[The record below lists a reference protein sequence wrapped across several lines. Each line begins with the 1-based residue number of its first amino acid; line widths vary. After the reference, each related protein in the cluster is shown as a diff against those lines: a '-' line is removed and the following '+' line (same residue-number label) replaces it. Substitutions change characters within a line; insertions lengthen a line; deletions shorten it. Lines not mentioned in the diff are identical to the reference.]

1 MPHDTAFRVPS
12 WLHNVPFVLFL
23 GGILGYGGSFA
34 FSMLTKFDL
43 INLIRDV
50 NIDDSFYYFKI
61 AQYLADGFFST
72 FDGGITRTNGYHP
85 IWLLLITP
93 MYWVFDAESAL
104 FAIKAFEIMLVS
116 TSVTLVALA
125 ARLARLPWILLF
137 TVLPIFLSNRALFGG
152 MEAAAGLFWLAMF
165 LLSLVLFARSPDR
178 WRWLLAVVA
187 FTLPWVRLEYV
198 AISLAGTSLLCLIE
212 RSWKKRDGLACA
224 ISTIKAGIPFFSAG
238 AGILV
243 YFAYNWL
250 VFDGLVPVSGAIKQL
265 GAQSLWVE
273 AGGYDVVQSFK
284 DFLHVWI
291 FNDELLVALEICAYL
306 VLVWSVTRRSRS
318 REDWLMLTWMVG
330 VFSLAAGH
338 LAKFAQSVLTM
349 HPAVGAYGWYFGPAY
364 LMMALILP
372 LRCYLVIWLIRRFG
386 GRQDNTRRMAELLRL
401 GVVIVGVVF
410 LFRAGNVMEPFT
422 WLDGRVKASEYE
434 WEVASYAGTRIMNR
448 LLPEGSVVG
457 SSDTG
462 VIGYFSRFPVVN
474 VGGFVNDYDFFRK
487 RRMTFGAYDGLRD
500 YFREMGITHTANLM
514 DVERDDERKLFP
526 VLFNGAPLS
535 YDGGF
540 FSQQALR
547 FKLLSVETSTGPGDE
562 FDRVPSFWDRVEPHF
577 DYRFRSKDL
586 GVIIDGRLAL
596 SIARDCGPDERRERW
611 IILQWTT
618 GADETGSALQHPW
631 RNQGKIPWACGDL
644 SLLPMGVTHPL
655 RVALRTEDDPQHALG
670 SFEDGLDDWR
680 LDGDAVTIEGQHERT
695 VGQQPIS
702 GNVGRGFL
710 NSYHPTRGDAVTGT
724 ARSPAFTTAD
734 GSLLT
739 FLIAGGSGD
748 GVGVRLLADG
758 AEVTVWRGKDT
769 EHFEP
774 AAYLLAGLAG
784 KTLQLE
790 LFDAEV
796 GGWGHIMLD
805 HVRLVRAVQQEAAR

>member
-12 WLHNVPFVLFL
+12 WLHHVLFVLFL

-116 TSVTLVALA
+116 TAVALVALA
-125 ARLARLPWILLF
+125 ARLARLPWILLL
-137 TVLPIFLSNRALFGG
+137 TVLPIFLSNLALFGG

-198 AISLAGTSLLCLIE
+198 AISLAGTGLLCLIE
-212 RSWKKRDGLACA
+212 RSWKKRDGLACS
-224 ISTIKAGIPFFSAG
+224 ISTLKAGVPFFSAG

-250 VFDGLVPVSGAIKQL
+250 VFDGLVPVSGAVKQL
-265 GAQSLWVE
+265 ASQSLWDE
-273 AGGYDVVQSFK
+273 TGGYDVVQNFK
-284 DFLHVWI
+284 RFLHVWI

-306 VLVWSVTRRSRS
+306 LLVWGVTRRSRS

-330 VFSLAAGH
+330 LFSLAAGH
-338 LAKFAQSVLTM
+338 LAKFAQSVLMM
-349 HPAVGAYGWYFGPAY
+349 HPFTGSYDWYFVPAY
-364 LMMALILP
+364 LMMALIIP
-372 LRCYLVIWLIRRFG
+372 LRFSIVIYCIRHFVG
-386 GRQDNTRRMAELLRL
+386 QQSRRMAELLSL
-401 GVVIVGVVF
+401 GVVIVGAVF
-410 LFRAGNVMEPFT
+410 LFGAGDVMEPFK
-422 WLDGRVKASEYE
+422 WLDDRVEDLEYE
-434 WEVASYAGTRIMNR
+434 WEVASYSGTRIMNR
-448 LLPEGSVVG
+448 LLPDGSVVG
-457 SSDTG
+457 SSDAG
-462 VIGYFSRFPVVN
+462 VIGYFSRFPVVHL
-474 VGGFVNDYDFFRK
+474 GGLVNSYDFFRQ
-487 RRMTFGAYDGLRD
+487 GLMWVPYRDRRD
-500 YFREMGITHTANLM
+500 YFRETGMTHYANLM
-514 DVERDDERKLFP
+514 DVGHLMDVGRTHDGILFEGVPLTIDE
-526 VLFNGAPLS
+526 
-535 YDGGF
+535 GGF
-540 FSQQALR
+540 PRQDR
-547 FKLLSVETSTGPGDE
+547 KFKLLSVETSTGPGDE
-562 FDRVPSFWDRVEPHF
+562 FDRLPSFWERLEPHF
-577 DYRFRSKDL
+577 DYRFQSGDV

-596 SIARDCGPDERRERW
+596 SIARDCGADERRERW
-611 IILQWTT
+611 LILQWTT
-618 GADETGSALQHPW
+618 EADETGSALQHPW
-631 RNQGKIPWACGDL
+631 RNQGKRPWACGDL
-644 SLLPMGVTHPL
+644 SLLPRNVTHPL
-655 RVALRTEDDPQHALG
+655 RVALQTEDDPQRALG

-702 GNVGRGFL
+702 GNVGGFL

-724 ARSPAFTTAD
+724 ARSPAFTIAD
-734 GSLLT
+734 GQLLT

-758 AEVTVWRGKDT
+758 AEVTVWRGRNT
-769 EHFEP
+769 GHFEE
-774 AAYLLAGLAG
+774 AAYLLTGLAG
-784 KTLQLE
+784 QTLHLE

-796 GGWGHIMLD
+796 GGWGHVMLD
-805 HVRLVRAVQQEAAR
+805 HVRLGQLEAAQ

>member
-1 MPHDTAFRVPS
+1 MPHDTIFRVPP
-12 WLHNVPFVLFL
+12 WLHHVLFVLFL
-23 GGILGYGGSFA
+23 LGILGYGGSFA
-34 FSMLTKFDL
+34 FYMLTKFDL

-50 NIDDSFYYFKI
+50 NYDDAFYYYEI
-61 AQYLADGFFST
+61 AKNLAEGKFST

-85 IWLLLITP
+85 LWMLIITP
-93 MYWVFDAESAL
+93 MYWVFDAESAV
-104 FAIKAFEIMLVS
+104 FAIKAFEVILVS
-116 TSVTLVALA
+116 TAVALVALA
-125 ARLARLPWILLF
+125 VRLARLPWILLF

-165 LLSLVLFARSPDR
+165 LLSLVLFAQSPDR

-212 RSWKKRDGLACA
+212 RSWKKRDGLACS
-224 ISTIKAGIPFFSAG
+224 ISTLKAGVPFFSAG
-238 AGILV
+238 VGILV

-250 VFDGLVPVSGAIKQL
+250 VFDGLVPVSGAIRHSA
-265 GAQSLWVE
+265 AQSLWDE
-273 AGGYDVVQSFK
+273 AGGYDVVQNFK
-284 DFLHVWI
+284 RFLHVWI
-291 FNDELLVALEICAYL
+291 FNEELLVALEICAYL
-306 VLVWSVTRRSRS
+306 MLVWGVARRSRG

-330 VFSLAAGH
+330 LFSLAAGH

-349 HPAVGAYGWYFGPAY
+349 HPVTGSYGWYFVPAY
-364 LMMALILP
+364 LMMALIVP
-372 LRCYLVIWLIRRFG
+372 LRFFIVIYCIRHVVG
-386 GRQDNTRRMAELLRL
+386 QQSRRMAELLSL
-401 GVVIVGVVF
+401 GVVIVGAVF
-410 LFRAGNVMEPFT
+410 LFRAEGVMEPFK
-422 WLDGRVKASEYE
+422 WIDDRVEHLEYE

-448 LLPEGSVVG
+448 LLPDGSVVG
-457 SSDTG
+457 STDAG
-462 VIGYFSRFPVVN
+462 VIGYFSRFPVVHL
-474 VGGFVNDYDFFRK
+474 GGMVNSYDFFRQ
-487 RRMTFGAYDGLRD
+487 GLMWWSYSDRRD
-500 YFREMGITHTANLM
+500 YFRETGITHYANLM
-514 DVERDDERKLFP
+514 NVGRNHDGILFEGVPLTIDEGNFPRQDMKFKLF
-526 VLFNGAPLS
+526 
-535 YDGGF
+535 
-540 FSQQALR
+540 
-547 FKLLSVETSTGPGDE
+547 SVETSKGPGDE
-562 FDRVPSFWDRVEPHF
+562 FDRLPSFWERTEPHF

-596 SIARDCGPDERRERW
+596 SIARDCGADERREQRL
-611 IILQWTT
+611 ILQWTT
-618 GADETGSALQHPW
+618 EAGETGSALQHPW
-631 RNQGKIPWACGDL
+631 RNEGEIPWVCGDA
-644 SLLPMGVTHPL
+644 SLLPKDTTLPV
-655 RVALRTEDDPQHALG
+655 RIALTTENDPQRMLG

-758 AEVTVWRGKDT
+758 AEVNVWRGRDT
-769 EHFEP
+769 EHFEEVG
-774 AAYLLAGLAG
+774 YLLSGLEG
-784 KTLQLE
+784 QTLQLE

-796 GGWGHIMLD
+796 GGWGHVMLD
-805 HVRLVRAVQQEAAR
+805 HVRLVQPDAAR

>member
-104 FAIKAFEIMLVS
+104 FAIKAFEVILVS
-116 TSVTLVALA
+116 TAVTLVALA

-137 TVLPIFLSNRALFGG
+137 TVLPILLSNRALFGG

-212 RSWKKRDGLACA
+212 RSWKKRDGLAC
-224 ISTIKAGIPFFSAG
+224 SRFTLKAGVPFFSAG

-265 GAQSLWVE
+265 ASQSLWDE
-273 AGGYDVVQSFK
+273 AGGYDVVQNFK
-284 DFLHVWI
+284 RFLHVWI

-306 VLVWSVTRRSRS
+306 LLVWGATRRSRS

-330 VFSLAAGH
+330 LFSLAAGH

-349 HPAVGAYGWYFGPAY
+349 HPFTGSYDWYFVPAY
-364 LMMALILP
+364 LMMALIIP
-372 LRCYLVIWLIRRFG
+372 LRFSIVIYCIRHFVG
-386 GRQDNTRRMAELLRL
+386 QQSRRMADLLSL

-410 LFRAGNVMEPFT
+410 LFRAGGVMEPFK
-422 WLDGRVKASEYE
+422 WLDDRVEDLEYE
-434 WEVASYAGTRIMNR
+434 WEVASYSGTRIMNR
-448 LLPEGSVVG
+448 LLPDGSVVG
-457 SSDTG
+457 STDAG
-462 VIGYFSRFPVVN
+462 VIGYFSRFPVVHL
-474 VGGFVNDYDFFRK
+474 GGLVNSYDFFRQ
-487 RRMTFGAYDGLRD
+487 GLMYAPYRDRRD
-500 YFREMGITHTANLM
+500 YFRETGMTHYANLM
-514 DVERDDERKLFP
+514 DVGHLMDVGRNHDGILFEGVPLTIDE
-526 VLFNGAPLS
+526 
-535 YDGGF
+535 GGF
-540 FSQQALR
+540 PR
-547 FKLLSVETSTGPGDE
+547 KDRKFKLLSVETSTRPGDE
-562 FDRVPSFWDRVEPHF
+562 FDRVPSFWERVEPHF

-596 SIARDCGPDERRERW
+596 SIARDCGQDERRERW
-611 IILQWTT
+611 LILQWATE
-618 GADETGSALQHPW
+618 ADETGSALQHPW

-644 SLLPMGVTHPL
+644 SLLPMDVTHPL
-655 RVALRTEDDPQHALG
+655 RVALRTEDDPQRALG

-710 NSYHPTRGDAVTGT
+710 NSYHPNRGDAVTGT

-758 AEVTVWRGKDT
+758 AEVTVWRGRDT
-769 EHFEP
+769 EHFEE
-774 AAYLLAGLAG
+774 AAYLLAGLEG

-805 HVRLVRAVQQEAAR
+805 HVRLVRAVQLEAAR